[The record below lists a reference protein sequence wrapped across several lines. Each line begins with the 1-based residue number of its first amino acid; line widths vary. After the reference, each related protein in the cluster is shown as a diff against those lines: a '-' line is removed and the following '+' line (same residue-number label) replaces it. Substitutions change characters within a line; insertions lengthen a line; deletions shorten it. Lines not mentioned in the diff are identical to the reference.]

1 MRRPPLAALTL
12 AGAAAAS
19 VVVQGAI
26 AQQRVSFPPPPR
38 LVAAEPPPALS
49 FSLSQSL
56 EADTNYNLVDDPD
69 GTTYYGETRF
79 GADYLRDTAT
89 STFGLGIDTG
99 LRGVNEPNVDFDWV
113 AASPSTAYLNY
124 RGEGVDTLFDVLLRA
139 RSRVVDSTST
149 LFGDVIDDPDGIP
162 DPIGQV
168 RQDAREY
175 RYDANIGFTGGTTSP
190 STWGLRVLA
199 NSYDYDETGV
209 NLTPRTT
216 VSPQANWR
224 LRLTPVI
231 SGALFAGYYYYNADN
246 ARETEIRVAEADA
259 GVIYEPSEV
268 LRFGV
273 GLGYADRTR
282 DETDADTGVRDTV
295 EEEQGPVVRADLRYT
310 LPDFTV
316 VGNVR
321 WTTAAPED
329 NHFSGSIG
337 GFYTLPRGLLT
348 GRIYQLAVGNDSGE
362 PVRVTGATIGLDRE
376 INSVSSIGLDFGWA
390 TQIDLDEDS
399 DEPDITRTDVILSY
413 AYDITA
419 TVNAEVGYNYQTR
432 DEDPVNADSHRVYLL
447 LGKTFAT
454 GL

>member
-1 MRRPPLAALTL
+1 M
-12 AGAAAAS
+12 
-19 VVVQGAI
+19 
-26 AQQRVSFPPPPR
+26 
-38 LVAAEPPPALS
+38 
-49 FSLSQSL
+49 
-56 EADTNYNLVDDPD
+56 
-69 GTTYYGETRF
+69 
-79 GADYLRDTAT
+79 
-89 STFGLGIDTG
+89 
-99 LRGVNEPNVDFDWV
+99 
-113 AASPSTAYLNY
+113 
-124 RGEGVDTLFDVLLRA
+124 
-139 RSRVVDSTST
+139 
-149 LFGDVIDDPDGIP
+149 
-162 DPIGQV
+162 
-168 RQDAREY
+168 
-175 RYDANIGFTGGTTSP
+175 
-190 STWGLRVLA
+190 
-199 NSYDYDETGV
+199 
-209 NLTPRTT
+209 
-216 VSPQANWR
+216 
-224 LRLTPVI
+224 
-231 SGALFAGYYYYNADN
+231 
-246 ARETEIRVAEADA
+246 
-259 GVIYEPSEV
+259 IYEPSEV